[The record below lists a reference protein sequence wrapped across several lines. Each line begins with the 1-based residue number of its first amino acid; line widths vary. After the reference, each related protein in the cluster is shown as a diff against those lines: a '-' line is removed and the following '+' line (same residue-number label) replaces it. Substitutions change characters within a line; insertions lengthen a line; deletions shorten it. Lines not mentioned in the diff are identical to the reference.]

1 MAKHKTELTPERVD
15 AYEAA
20 MARIVGVTGAVT
32 QVRLA
37 EVLDVRQSSISDAKR
52 RASIPAEWLL
62 KLMRS
67 HQVMPDWIL
76 AGQGPKLIGEA
87 APAAV
92 ARVESRLNDMTV
104 VLQDTVDSIT
114 DALRMAR
121 MTADEFAMAKSASMT
136 ELVKAK
142 ETIKNL
148 QGQLRDMSA
157 EVSACQFTM

>member
-1 MAKHKTELTPERVD
+1 MAKRKMELTPERVA

-20 MARIVGVTGAVT
+20 MGRIHELTGATT

-52 RASIPAEWLL
+52 RASIPPEWLL

-67 HQVMPDWIL
+67 HQVLPDWIL
-76 AGQGPKLIGEA
+76 TGQGAKLLGEA

-104 VLQDTVDSIT
+104 VLQDTDDAIT

-121 MTADEFAMAKSASMT
+121 MTADEFALAKSASMT
-136 ELVKAK
+136 ELVKAR

-148 QGQLRDMSA
+148 RGQLRDARAKISA
-157 EVSACQFTM
+157 SSFAM

>member
-1 MAKHKTELTPERVD
+1 MAKVKLELTPERV
-15 AYEAA
+15 ATYESA
-20 MARIVGVTGAVT
+20 MDRIHALTGTKT
-32 QVRLA
+32 QVQLA
-37 EVLDVRQSSISDAKR
+37 EVLDVRQSSISDSKR
-52 RASIPAEWLL
+52 RASIPPEWLL

-67 HQVMPDWIL
+67 HQIMPEWIL
-76 AGQGPKLIGEA
+76 TGQGPRLIGEA

-92 ARVESRLNDMTV
+92 ARVEGRLNDMTV

-136 ELVKAK
+136 ELVQAR
-142 ETIKNL
+142 ELIKNL

-157 EVSACQFTM
+157 EVSACSFTM

>member
-1 MAKHKTELTPERVD
+1 MAKVKIELTPERVA

-20 MARIVGVTGAVT
+20 MARIVGVTGATT

-37 EVLDVRQSSISDAKR
+37 DVLEVRQSSISDAKR
-52 RASIPAEWLL
+52 RASIPPEWLL

-67 HQVMPDWIL
+67 HQVMPDWAL
-76 AGQGPKLIGEA
+76 TGQGPKFIGEA

-104 VLQDTVDSIT
+104 VLQDTVDAIT

-121 MTADEFAMAKSASMT
+121 MTADEFALAKSASMT
-136 ELVKAK
+136 ELAK
-142 ETIKNL
+142 SRETIKNL

-157 EVSACQFTM
+157 EVSACHFAM

>member
-1 MAKHKTELTPERVD
+1 MAKVKIELTPERVA

-32 QVRLA
+32 QVRMA

-52 RASIPAEWLL
+52 RASIPPEWLL

-67 HQVMPDWIL
+67 HQILPDWIL
-76 AGQGPKLIGEA
+76 SGQGPKLIGEA

-104 VLQDTVDSIT
+104 VLQDTVDTIT

-121 MTADEFAMAKSASMT
+121 MTADEFAMSKSASMT
-136 ELVKAK
+136 ELVQAR

-157 EVSACQFTM
+157 EVSACHFAM

>member
-1 MAKHKTELTPERVD
+1 MAKRKMELTPERVA

-20 MARIVGVTGAVT
+20 MGRVRGVTSANT
-32 QVRLA
+32 QVQLA

-52 RASIPAEWLL
+52 RASIPPEWLL

-67 HQVMPDWIL
+67 HQVMPEWIL
-76 AGQGPKLIGEA
+76 TGQGAKFLGEA

-104 VLQDTVDSIT
+104 VLQDTVETIT

-121 MTADEFAMAKSASMT
+121 MTADEFAMSKSASMT
-136 ELVKAK
+136 ELVQARD
-142 ETIKNL
+142 TIKNL

-157 EVSACQFTM
+157 EVSSCHFTM

>member
-1 MAKHKTELTPERVD
+1 MAKVKIELTPERVA

-32 QVRLA
+32 QVRMA

-52 RASIPAEWLL
+52 RASIPPEWLL

-67 HQVMPDWIL
+67 HQILPDWIL
-76 AGQGPKLIGEA
+76 TGQGPKLIGEA

-104 VLQDTVDSIT
+104 VLQDTVETIT

-121 MTADEFAMAKSASMT
+121 MTADEFAMSKSASMT
-136 ELVKAK
+136 ELVQARD
-142 ETIKNL
+142 TIKNL
-148 QGQLRDMSA
+148 QGQLRDMST
-157 EVSACQFTM
+157 EVSSCHFTM

>member
-1 MAKHKTELTPERVD
+1 MSKRKPDLTPERVA

-20 MARIVGVTGAVT
+20 MARIAGVTGAVT

-52 RASIPAEWLL
+52 RASIPPEWLL

-67 HQVMPDWIL
+67 HLVMPDWVL
-76 AGQGPKLIGEA
+76 TGQGPKFIGEA

-92 ARVESRLNDMTV
+92 ARVEVRLNDMTV
-104 VLQDTVDSIT
+104 VLQDTADAIT

-121 MTADEFAMAKSASMT
+121 MTADEFALAKSASMT
-136 ELVKAK
+136 ELVKAR
-142 ETIKNL
+142 ETIRDL
-148 QGQLRDMSA
+148 QRQLRDAFA
-157 EVSACQFTM
+157 EMTACSFAM

>member
-1 MAKHKTELTPERVD
+1 MAKRKMEITPERVA

-20 MARIVGVTGAVT
+20 MERIKVVTGTYT
-32 QVRLA
+32 QVTMA

-52 RASIPAEWLL
+52 RASIPPDWLL

-67 HQVMPDWIL
+67 HKVLPDWIL
-76 AGQGPKLIGEA
+76 TGQGPQYLGEA
-87 APAAV
+87 KHAAV

-104 VLQDTVDSIT
+104 VLQETVDTIT

-121 MTADEFAMAKSASMT
+121 MTADELAERKSASMT
-136 ELVKAK
+136 ELVQARD
-142 ETIKNL
+142 TIKSL

-157 EVSACQFTM
+157 EVSACHFAM